1 MNKPCK
7 KKYKTCIEIVIYECN
22 HIGTSYWRLHR
33 EKFFI
38 LFVSVSYQ
46 DGKTRD
52 IVILDPRQ
60 IHTDFHK
67 YNIYYTNEFL
77 MSRKHTQK
85 NFNVCLH

>member
-1 MNKPCK
+1 MN
-7 KKYKTCIEIVIYECN
+7 VIILGH
-22 HIGTSYWRLHR
+22 HIGDSIA
-33 EKFFI
+33 KNSSFF